1 MFCPNCG
8 TQNPDGTSFCS
19 NCGSPLTSNVNPAP
33 APAPAPVTPVTPVA
47 PVAPAPA
54 PAPVAPVAP
63 VAPAPQPAPSYT
75 PNQQPVTAIQPQT
88 NGTNGLCLAGFII
101 SLVSIV
107 LGGSLS
113 LISLI
118 LCIIG
123 VNSAGKK
130 NQKGKG
136 QAIAGIIISAVL
148 VLIWIFA
155 IIFGVG
161 RYMEEARNAR
171 SRYEPTRR
179 TTEYEE
185 PTRRTTEETSE
196 WTTAEDTKRTT
207 EETTRETTEETSA
220 DTSATESKSGLYL
233 TSVGNAKTGTV
244 PLTQGKWVTFI
255 EAGGFSSD
263 VAEHEQAKDVSTGA
277 IIGLFVLNTSQ
288 DAETMGKLQMAAM
301 EQQGAK
307 KVTGARVKLGGYDA
321 IQCYGTYPDG
331 TILVVWHFRGD
342 DGQMR
347 KITVEFPSN
356 DSSAFHTVENGYKL
370 DR

>member
-33 APAPAPVTPVTPVA
+33 APAPVTPVTPVA

-54 PAPVAPVAP
+54 PAPVTPVAP
-63 VAPAPQPAPSYT
+63 VAPAPAPAPSYT

-161 RYMEEARNAR
+161 RYMDEVKRARERFEPTERITEYEET
-171 SRYEPTRR
+171 TRR
-179 TTEYEE
+179 TTRE
-185 PTRRTTEETSE
+185 TTEETTRA
-196 WTTAEDTKRTT
+196 TTEETT

-220 DTSATESKSGLYL
+220 DTSATESKKGLYL
-233 TSVGNAKTGTV
+233 TSVGNSQTGTV
-244 PLTQGKWVTFI
+244 PLSGKWLTFI
-255 EAGGFSSD
+255 EAGGFSSQV
-263 VAEHEQAKDVSTGA
+263 VAHEQAKDVSTGS
-277 IIGLFVLNTSQ
+277 IIGLFVLNIEQ
-288 DAETMGKLQMAAM
+288 DAETAAKAQMAAM

>member
-8 TQNPDGTSFCS
+8 TQNPDGTSYCS
-19 NCGSPLTSNVNPAP
+19 NCGAPLAANANPASAPAPVPAP
-33 APAPAPVTPVTPVA
+33 APAPI
-47 PVAPAPA
+47 
-54 PAPVAPVAP
+54 PVAPVAP

-75 PNQQPVTAIQPQT
+75 PNQQPITAIPPQT
-88 NGTNGLCLAGFII
+88 NGTNGLCIAGFII

-148 VLIWIFA
+148 LLVWIFA
-155 IIFGVG
+155 LIFGVSK
-161 RYMEEARNAR
+161 YMDEARRAR
-171 SRYEPTRR
+171 ERFEPTERITEYEETTRR
-179 TTEYEE
+179 TTRE
-185 PTRRTTEETSE
+185 
-196 WTTAEDTKRTT
+196 TT
-207 EETTRETTEETSA
+207 EETTRETTEETTRATTEETSA

-233 TSVGNAKTGTV
+233 TSVGNSQTGTV
-244 PLTQGKWVTFI
+244 PLKSGKWVTFI
-255 EAGGFSSD
+255 EAGGFSSQV
-263 VAEHEQAKDVSTGA
+263 VAHEQAKDVSTGA
-277 IIGLFVLNTSQ
+277 IIGLFVLDIEQ
-288 DAETMGKLQMAAM
+288 DAETAAKAQMAAM

>member
-1 MFCPNCG
+1 M
-8 TQNPDGTSFCS
+8 
-19 NCGSPLTSNVNPAP
+19 
-33 APAPAPVTPVTPVA
+33 
-47 PVAPAPA
+47 
-54 PAPVAPVAP
+54 
-63 VAPAPQPAPSYT
+63 
-75 PNQQPVTAIQPQT
+75 
-88 NGTNGLCLAGFII
+88 
-101 SLVSIV
+101 
-107 LGGSLS
+107 
-113 LISLI
+113 
-118 LCIIG
+118 CIIG

-161 RYMEEARNAR
+161 RYMDEVKRARERFEPTERITEYEET
-171 SRYEPTRR
+171 TRR
-179 TTEYEE
+179 TTRE
-185 PTRRTTEETSE
+185 TTEETTRA
-196 WTTAEDTKRTT
+196 TTEETT

-220 DTSATESKSGLYL
+220 DTSATESKKGLYL
-233 TSVGNAKTGTV
+233 TSVGNSQTGTV
-244 PLTQGKWVTFI
+244 PLSGKWLTFI
-255 EAGGFSSD
+255 EAGGFSSQV
-263 VAEHEQAKDVSTGA
+263 VAHEQAKDVSTGS
-277 IIGLFVLNTSQ
+277 IIGLFVLNIEQ
-288 DAETMGKLQMAAM
+288 DAETAAKAQMAAM

>member
-54 PAPVAPVAP
+54 PAPV
-63 VAPAPQPAPSYT
+63 YT
-75 PNQQPVTAIQPQT
+75 PNQQPVQAVQPQT

-136 QAIAGIIISAVL
+136 QAIAGIIISAL
-148 VLIWIFA
+148 FVLIWIFA

-171 SRYEPTRR
+171 NRYEPTRR

-244 PLTQGKWVTFI
+244 ALTQGKWVTFI

-307 KVTGARVKLGGYDA
+307 GVTGARVKLGGYDA
-321 IQCYGTYPDG
+321 VQAYGIYPDG
-331 TILVVWHFRGD
+331 MILVVWYFKGD
-342 DGQMR
+342 DGQIR
-347 KITVEFPSN
+347 KVTVEFPS
-356 DSSAFHTVENGYKL
+356 DKTESFAMVEKGYKL